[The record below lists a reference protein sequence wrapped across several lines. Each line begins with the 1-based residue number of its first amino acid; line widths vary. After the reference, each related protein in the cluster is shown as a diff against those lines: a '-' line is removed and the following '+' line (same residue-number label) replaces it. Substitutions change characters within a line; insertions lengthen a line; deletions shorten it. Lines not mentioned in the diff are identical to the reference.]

1 MRSVPHRVVCLLG
14 LDDGVFPRAGERDGD
29 DLILADPCA
38 GDRDARSEDR
48 QLLLDALL
56 AATDNLVVT
65 YTGRDERT
73 NLERPPSV
81 PVGELLDLI
90 DRTAHPSGAATA
102 RARDRVVV
110 NHPLQ
115 PFDARNF
122 RAGALVPGRAWSFDA
137 INLEGAVVRDRP
149 KAAAGPFL
157 SSALPERHDMA
168 VELALVERFVRHPA
182 KAFLRE
188 RFGIFLDGR
197 SDEIDDA
204 LPVELDAL
212 AQWGIG
218 DGLLAA
224 RLAGA
229 DPDACVAAEQAR
241 GLLPPGGLGGP
252 VLRQVAR
259 TVEEI
264 VAVAVTAGGTHTAD
278 SLDVHIELGGAVLTG
293 VVPGVMGDVI
303 RTTTYS
309 KLGASHRL
317 IAWVRLLA
325 LSAAHPDRPFEAV
338 TIGRAV
344 KGAGC
349 DVALIRSLAPDAAG
363 RHAIATAELTHLLD
377 LLRRGLREPLPL
389 ASKTSAA
396 WVAGGRDPAKAARQ
410 QWEGE
415 WNRPGECADA
425 EHRLVFGGVIDF
437 DDLLAAAPRADEA
450 GEGWADNEPSR
461 FGRCAHALW
470 DGLLARENVAKA

>member
-1 MRSVPHRVVCLLG
+1 MTP
-14 LDDGVFPRAGERDGD
+14 
-29 DLILADPCA
+29 
-38 GDRDARSEDR
+38 RSEDR

-56 AATDNLVVT
+56 AATDNLIVT

-90 DRTAHPSGAATA
+90 DRTAQPAGTSATTA

-122 RAGALVPGRAWSFDA
+122 RPGALVPGGAWSFDA

-149 KAAAGPFL
+149 KVATGPFL
-157 SSALPERHDMA
+157 NGALPQPRDMA
-168 VELALVERFVRHPA
+168 IELPLIERFVRHPA

-188 RFGIFLDGR
+188 RFGIFLDSR
-197 SDEIDDA
+197 TDEIDDA

-212 AQWGIG
+212 EQWGIG
-218 DGLLAA
+218 DRLLAA

-259 TVEEI
+259 AVEEI
-264 VAVAVTAGGTHTAD
+264 VAVATGAAVAAGGTQTAD
-278 SLDVHIELGGAVLTG
+278 SVDVHLELGGVVLTG
-293 VVPGVMGDVI
+293 VVPGVMGDVV

-309 KLGASHRL
+309 KLGATHRL

-325 LSAAHPDRPFEAV
+325 VSAAHPERPFEAV

-349 DVALIRSLAPDAAG
+349 EVARIPSLAADAAG
-363 RHAIATAELTHLLD
+363 RHAIATAELTRLLD
-377 LLRRGLREPLPL
+377 LLRRGLRQPLPL
-389 ASKTSAA
+389 ATKTSAA
-396 WVAGGRDPAKAARQ
+396 WVAGGRDPAEAARQ

-415 WNRPGECADA
+415 WNRPGECADP
-425 EHRLVFGGVIDF
+425 EHRLVFGGAIGF
-437 DDLLAAAPRADEA
+437 DDLLADALRADET
-450 GEGWADNEPSR
+450 GTGWADTEPTR
-461 FGRCAHALW
+461 FGRYAHALW
-470 DGLLARENVAKA
+470 DGLLARETVTKP